1 MTGSSSAKTKDLDD
15 LTFGTTQPERQSH
28 LAALILKH
36 SNRIKDIREACDV
49 YYEIVDSFMG
59 KNGGRGIPA
68 VYKKYR
74 NQILKGLDNIQLEC
88 KVMLRLTG
96 QKCVTEYANSVLTKF
111 QNGEKKLEDAAVIAS
126 GKILEDESA
135 IANLEKMNKKLEMKK
150 KLEGKR
156 VVSPVESKQRSKRMR
171 NGVVKLKSN
180 VKNRSIKE
188 GNTHTTFYAGSKS
201 WKIPNPTECKEHL
214 NMYSMS
220 ETVKHLDKYDG
231 TGSLRLFEV
240 MRNHKRVAFG
250 RSTYQKMVKTYKKT

>member
-88 KVMLRLTG
+88 KVMLKLTG

-111 QNGEKKLEDAAVIAS
+111 QNGEKKLETSVCADIS
-126 GKILEDESA
+126 
-135 IANLEKMNKKLEMKK
+135 
-150 KLEGKR
+150 
-156 VVSPVESKQRSKRMR
+156 
-171 NGVVKLKSN
+171 
-180 VKNRSIKE
+180 
-188 GNTHTTFYAGSKS
+188 
-201 WKIPNPTECKEHL
+201 
-214 NMYSMS
+214 
-220 ETVKHLDKYDG
+220 
-231 TGSLRLFEV
+231 
-240 MRNHKRVAFG
+240 
-250 RSTYQKMVKTYKKT
+250 